1 MLKFT
6 KLDKNC
12 SALLKDITKKYI
24 SSNFYTPEASSK
36 FAQKY
41 IGLDPTIPDSFSEKT
56 IKELNLLAQ
65 LGYIEDINSPVPT
78 QYGLKYHH
86 YKKWY
91 YLEKFVIPT
100 ILSFIVSLAIN
111 LIFNYDKVSHTLTSL
126 IDFIL
131 NIY

>member
-1 MLKFT
+1 MPKFT

-12 SALLKDITKKYI
+12 SALLKDINKIYI
-24 SSNFYTPEASSK
+24 SSNFYTPEASLK

-41 IGLDPTIPDSFSEKT
+41 TGLDHTMPKNFSEKT
-56 IKELNLLAQ
+56 IKELDLLAQ

-78 QYGLKYHH
+78 QYGLKYQH

-111 LIFNYDKVSHTLTSL
+111 LIFNYDKVSYALTSL
-126 IDFIL
+126 INFLL